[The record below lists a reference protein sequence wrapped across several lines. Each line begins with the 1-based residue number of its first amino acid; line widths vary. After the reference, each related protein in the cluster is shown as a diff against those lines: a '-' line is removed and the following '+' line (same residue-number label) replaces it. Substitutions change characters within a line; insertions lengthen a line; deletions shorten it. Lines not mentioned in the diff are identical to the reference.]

1 MRKEEEREGERA
13 TNWLQSCE
21 LKTQRRTSRRR
32 KGGEC
37 RPGKGRF
44 ETKGAAG
51 TMACNLEPLE

>member
-1 MRKEEEREGERA
+1 MRNGEEREGERA

-21 LKTQRRTSRRR
+21 LKTQRRTSRPRR
-32 KGGEC
+32 GGEC